1 MINRIA
7 LRYRKGRLSPMG
19 MIGTQELLLIFAAI
33 VLLFGATKLPELA
46 RSMGRSVGEFKKGQQ
61 DIEREIS
68 ADKNSLVAQPGADV
82 ALTRTQGMAKK
93 MGIDIV
99 GKTDDQ
105 LLAEIEKKLEKK

>member
-1 MINRIA
+1 MA
-7 LRYRKGRLSPMG
+7 ML
-19 MIGTQELLLIFAAI
+19 GTQELLLIFLAI

-46 RSMGRSVGEFKKGQQ
+46 RSMGRSMGEFKRGQQ
-61 DIEREIS
+61 DIERELQAEKS
-68 ADKNSLVAQPGADV
+68 ALVAQPGADI

>member
-1 MINRIA
+1 MFG
-7 LRYRKGRLSPMG
+7 LGS
-19 MIGTQELLLIFAAI
+19 QEILLILAVI

-46 RSMGRSVGEFKKGQQ
+46 KSMGRSMGEFKRGQQ
-61 DIEREIS
+61 EVEREIA
-68 ADKNSLVAQPGADV
+68 ADKNSFVAQPGADV

-105 LLAEIEKKLEKK
+105 LLAEIEKKLDKK